1 MGGVW
6 TGSQKIEVLG
16 ANEHNSP
23 LALNVPEMCLAR
35 NRETTFRNHCCMPT
49 LPSLCSSVDIYFR
62 PC

>member
-35 NRETTFRNHCCMPT
+35 KRETTFRNHCCMPR
-49 LPSLCSSVDIYFR
+49 LLF
-62 PC
+62 